1 MLGGLN
7 YYTLLGVEP
16 GVSQK
21 EIKAAYR
28 RLARQ
33 YHPDVNP
40 DNPAAEDHFKQI
52 NVAYEVLGDPHK
64 RAIYDQRQA
73 STQAR
78 AKWQAGQWRETT
90 GRTRSTQA
98 APTSSGNGYSRYSVE
113 ELNQFV
119 ISQLQSQVRRETIIW
134 ELCQRA
140 GIDWL
145 QAAGFVR
152 YAEMIH
158 RGETTKRQRQFTKLA
173 LYGGASLAGMSL
185 NCLVEAIFFE
195 ISLSPGGWVGILIL
209 ISFAMFIGGLVGVMR
224 TLNEM

>member
-1 MLGGLN
+1 MVGGPN
-7 YYTLLGVEP
+7 YYALLGVEP
-16 GVSQK
+16 GVSQQ

-40 DNPAAEDHFKQI
+40 DNPAAEERFKQI
-52 NVAYEVLGDPHK
+52 NAAYEVLGDPHK
-64 RAIYDQRQA
+64 RASYDQRQA
-73 STQAR
+73 ANQAR

-90 GRTRSTQA
+90 WYTRSTQTA
-98 APTSSGNGYSRYSVE
+98 SASSGKGYSRYSAE

-119 ISQLQSQVRRETIIW
+119 ISQLQSQVRREAIIW
-134 ELCQRA
+134 GLCQKA

-145 QAAGFVR
+145 QAASFVR

-158 RGETTKRQRQFTKLA
+158 RGETTRRRRQFTKLV
-173 LYGGASLAGMSL
+173 LYGGASLAGMLL
-185 NCLVEAIFFE
+185 NCLMGIAFIEFYLFDW
-195 ISLSPGGWVGILIL
+195 GWGGILSL
-209 ISFAMFIGGLVGVMR
+209 ISSAMFIGGLAGVMQ